1 MMLLTLLTVF
11 RMVVLPVQFS
21 DRQFT
26 QSREQMEAMAAQ
38 AEAYFNRQFGGA
50 TTFQFDLAPIT
61 TLSHTLEWY
70 GANDGARRDVRVA
83 EAVREAVQAQQT
95 QINFS
100 LYDNDSDG
108 SLDNVC
114 LLAAGPIEAGG
125 GDEKALWPQMGWLSA
140 SNATFRVGSKLVDRF
155 TLCAEGRLGIFCHET
170 AHVLGL
176 PDLYDTDGEAEDGF
190 GPLLG
195 ASLMDESCLQ
205 DPPQDFGALEFEVL
219 GLGSCEALAVGHYE
233 LQALP
238 EGRRYLKAATANEGE
253 SFLFGVRGGGLLVYQ
268 IDRSDN
274 PAGHSERYKA
284 DLTAKERWE
293 QDVVNG
299 DPDHPCARLIP
310 ALPDAAKLS
319 DASFPQAGV
328 AVFGSDSPS
337 PFRSWKGRSV
347 GFALTGIRSLPDG
360 GVAFDVI
367 EPLALTDLSVY
378 QDAAIVCW
386 KASETLKGVVGYT
399 LCWSD
404 GEEEFRQELGPD
416 AASYTI
422 EGLHPRTGY
431 GLSLQVRTAG
441 GECFSVDS
449 DFVTKVYREGNFPYI
464 YLNNTV
470 RNVDGSFPVGG
481 KLPLRVFN
489 ATDVQEVRWS
499 LDGRPIWPGA
509 DGRYTLQHS
518 GRLTA
523 TVIHTDGTTET
534 LLKEI
539 TVQ

>member
-1 MMLLTLLTVF
+1 MLLTLLTVF

-26 QSREQMEAMAAQ
+26 QSQEQMVAMVAQ
-38 AEAYFNRQFGGA
+38 AEAYFNRQYGGA
-50 TTFQFDLAPIT
+50 TTFQFDLAPVT
-61 TLSHTLEWY
+61 TLSHSLEWY
-70 GANDGARRDVRVA
+70 GANEGSRRDVHLP

-100 LYDNDSDG
+100 LYDNNADG

-114 LLAAGPIEAGG
+114 LLAAGPTEAGG

-140 SNATFRVGSKLVDRF
+140 SNAAFRVGGKLVDRF
-155 TLCAEGRLGIFCHET
+155 TLCLEGRLGIFCHET

-176 PDLYDTDGEAEDGF
+176 PDLYDTDGEAEAGVQA
-190 GPLLG
+190 LLG
-195 ASLMDESCLQ
+195 ASLMDEGCLQ
-205 DPPQDFGALEFEVL
+205 DPPPDFGALEFDVL

-233 LQALP
+233 LKPLP
-238 EGRRYLKAATANEGE
+238 EGKRYLKAATTNEGE
-253 SFLFGVRGGGLLVYQ
+253 YFLFGVRGGGLLVYH

-274 PAGHSERYKA
+274 PAGHSERYKT

-319 DASFPQAGV
+319 GATFPQAG
-328 AVFGSDSPS
+328 ASVFSSDTPS
-337 PFRSWKGRSV
+337 PFRSWKGLSV

-367 EPLALTDLSVY
+367 EPLALTDLTVY
-378 QDAAIVCW
+378 QDAAILCW
-386 KASETLKGVVGYT
+386 KPSDALPDVGGYT
-399 LCWSD
+399 VHWSD
-404 GEEEFRQELGPD
+404 GEEEFQQELGPD
-416 AASYTI
+416 AASFTI
-422 EGLHPRTGY
+422 EGLRPRTGY
-431 GLSLQVRTAG
+431 SVSVQVRTAG
-441 GECFSVDS
+441 GERFSVDDS
-449 DFVTKVYREGNFPYI
+449 FVTKVYREGNFPYI

-470 RNVDGSFPVGG
+470 RNVDGSFPVGS

-489 ATDVQEVRWS
+489 ATDVQEVQWS
-499 LDGRPIWPGA
+499 LDGECIRPGA
-509 DGRYTLQHS
+509 DGRYTLQRS